1 MGKRCHYFFFKS
13 IKNNILVD
21 VHKPRTLKRLDMG
34 KEGIQ
39 VSMKIVYYIILK
51 MISFPKTKKH

>member
-21 VHKPRTLKRLDMG
+21 VHKRRTLKRLDMG

-39 VSMKIVYYIILK
+39 VLKDSLLHYIK
-51 MISFPKTKKH
+51 ND